1 MKKEKYTITTINY
14 RPFVF
19 VFLIILILISSCE
32 KEKKYDKL
40 YALEYSGINDNQKEP
55 FFTDNFDDNTNGW
68 SETETSLFTFKIE
81 NGYYSIYTENAIA
94 PTKITDHYEEFQCW
108 EIESSIKIVS
118 NPDAKYCGLL
128 CVGYDWLFFK
138 EGSVLFDN
146 DVTASVDNII
156 NPNGEYNKLV
166 IRKIDG
172 TIIYFINDQKVGISP
187 VGIKANSIGF
197 QPGLNA
203 TIHVDYIKIFKLNI

>member
-1 MKKEKYTITTINY
+1 MKKEKYTINTINHKH
-14 RPFVF
+14 FVF

-32 KEKKYDKL
+32 KDKYDKL
-40 YALEYSGINDNQKEP
+40 YALDYSGIKENQKEP
-55 FFTDNFDDNTNGW
+55 FFTDNFEDNTNGW
-68 SETETSLFTFKIE
+68 YETETSLFTFKIE
-81 NGYYSIYTENAIA
+81 NGYYSLYTETGIA
-94 PTKITDHYEEFQCW
+94 PTIITGHYEEFQYW

-138 EGSVLFDN
+138 EGSVLYDN
-146 DVTASVDNII
+146 NVTAEVDNII

-187 VGIKANSIGF
+187 VGIKTNSIGF
-197 QPGLNA
+197 QPGHYA
-203 TIHVDYIKIFKLNI
+203 TIHVDYVKIFKLNI